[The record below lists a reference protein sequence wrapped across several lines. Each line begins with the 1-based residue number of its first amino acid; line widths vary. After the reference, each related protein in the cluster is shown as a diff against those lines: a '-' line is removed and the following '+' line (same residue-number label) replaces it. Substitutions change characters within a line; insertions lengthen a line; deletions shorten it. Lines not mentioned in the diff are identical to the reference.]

1 MTILA
6 DNEILS
12 RLHSLPDE
20 TPPNYLDLVSQGHIP
35 QELETLLREGW
46 IIIDPP
52 PQRDA
57 IGPCTID
64 LSFGNWIETKR
75 AVFEIS
81 VHDGHRIIR
90 LYTYDARN
98 TQPLLLEHDRV
109 VEITEHGT
117 NIKFLLCD
125 NETFELPPGF
135 FLTAPTKERV
145 HVPTNLVMKL
155 GGRSTYARKGI
166 TIELSS
172 DRFDP
177 GWCGVAVMEIA
188 NVGQAAFNLFPG
200 LPLCCV
206 TFEQLSSH
214 VAVPYFAKKN
224 AAFRGQQ

>member
-1 MTILA
+1 MTVLA

-12 RLHSLPDE
+12 HLRSLPDE
-20 TPPNYLDLVSQGHIP
+20 IPSNYLDLIAHGYMP
-35 QELETLLREGW
+35 QELEALLREGW
-46 IIIDPP
+46 IIVDPP
-52 PQRDA
+52 PLRDA

-64 LSFGNWIETKR
+64 LSLGNWIETKR
-75 AVFEIS
+75 AAFEVSINNDRR
-81 VHDGHRIIR
+81 VIR
-90 LYTYDARN
+90 LYTYDMRN
-98 TQPLLLEHDRV
+98 TYPHLLEHDRV

-117 NIKFLLCD
+117 NIKFLLND

-135 FLTAPTKERV
+135 FLIAPTKERI
-145 HVPTNLVMKL
+145 HVPTNLVMRL

-206 TFEQLSSH
+206 VFEQLSSH